1 LTNERLQEPDFA
13 EEALMRVDD
22 EREMRRLVE
31 LLSKLPRREQDVIAL
46 CDWSGLSYDDAA
58 HALHVP
64 IGTVRS
70 RLARGRRRLQEL
82 ASATGPEADVQ
93 AVPLLRIEVKEQ

>member
-13 EEALMRVDD
+13 EDALMRIDD
-22 EREMRRLVE
+22 EREMGRLLE

-58 HALHVP
+58 HALRVP

-70 RLARGRRRLQEL
+70 RLSRGRRRLREL
-82 ASATGPEADVQ
+82 AGVTGPEADVQ
-93 AVPLLRIEVKEQ
+93 AVPLLRTEVKEQ